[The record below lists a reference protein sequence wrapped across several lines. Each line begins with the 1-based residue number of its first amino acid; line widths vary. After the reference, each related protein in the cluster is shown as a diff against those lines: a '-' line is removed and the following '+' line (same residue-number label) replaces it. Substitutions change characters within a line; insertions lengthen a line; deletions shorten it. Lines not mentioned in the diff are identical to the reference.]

1 MKPIF
6 SKIRV
11 LGTAALAL
19 FLTASCSDI
28 LDEQPRSSYD
38 PTFFKTE
45 KGVEGGVTSMYAH
58 LRYIYGQAYYY
69 NSCLTGTDEATW
81 GWSADGNFKDA
92 DLSGVGNL
100 TATTCRSDALW
111 GTAFSNINTANG
123 VIENGAEVR
132 VNESLVS
139 EARFF
144 RAFDYFLLV
153 QTFGGV
159 PLDLGSG
166 ELKFNIT
173 PSRTSVRNTVPE
185 VYTKAI
191 FPDLLTA
198 IENLPANPRM
208 TGGVTKTVARL
219 YLAKAYLTYAWWLKN
234 PNNIPTY
241 PECQRTDPDGHDA
254 AWYFQQAYDVAVTAI
269 ENPGPFGLQE
279 SFWMVNAG
287 PNDRNME
294 ILLYADHTQEDEYYN
309 GGSLSYGGGG
319 APDNFAGWMMNWN
332 YTDAR
337 SADNQAV
344 INRIAEQC
352 YGRPWT
358 RMAPPLGVFTKTFA
372 DKVNDSRYDGTFT
385 TVYRGNWSTA
395 GQNWESVTNANG
407 MKVKEREPIFSFVF
421 QDMDKIDYAGE
432 GSKSNLGAGTLPGRA
447 DWVLGLDAVGRYV
460 YPGLWKL
467 GPYRT
472 DNGSGAGQPNAGST
486 RPYNIAKFSELY
498 LVAAEAAV
506 EGAATQAGKS
516 ARDLVNVLRAR
527 AGRWTYSNAEYKE
540 VDRDFSAEMTAAT
553 PATID
558 INYILDE
565 RSREFY
571 GEGYRW
577 FDLVRTQKWNE
588 YADSYVICGGKGD
601 HNPQTY
607 SRTIEAFHYLRPIP
621 QGQLDGMEMT
631 EEEKTLIRIRDTEID
646 FLFFKSTRR
655 FFLFL
660 MEEAAVFLWY
670 GLLGRLSSSHRIY
683 VFSLMSMWL
692 PSNKF
697 TVSLRWVSFIT

>member
-123 VIENGAEVR
+123 VIENGAEVG

-198 IENLPANPRM
+198 IENLPANPRV

-432 GSKSNLGAGTLPGRA
+432 GSKSNLGAGTLPGRP

-472 DNGSGAGQPNAGST
+472 DNVSGAGQPNAGST

-516 ARDLVNVLRAR
+516 VRDLVNVLRAR

-631 EEEKTLIRIRDTEID
+631 EEEKDAYQNPGYRD
-646 FLFFKSTRR
+646 
-655 FFLFL
+655 
-660 MEEAAVFLWY
+660 
-670 GLLGRLSSSHRIY
+670 
-683 VFSLMSMWL
+683 
-692 PSNKF
+692 
-697 TVSLRWVSFIT
+697 

>member
-123 VIENGAEVR
+123 VIENAAEVG

-159 PLDLGSG
+159 PLDMGAG

-198 IENLPANPRM
+198 IENLPANPRV

-254 AWYFQQAYDVAVTAI
+254 AWYFQQAYDVAVAAI

-294 ILLYADHTQEDEYYN
+294 ILLYADHTQENEFYN
-309 GGSLSYGGGG
+309 GGSLSYGSGG

-506 EGAATQAGKS
+506 EGAAAQAGKS

-527 AGRWTYSNAEYKE
+527 AGRWTYSNAEYKN

-631 EEEKTLIRIRDTEID
+631 EEEKDAYQNPGYRD
-646 FLFFKSTRR
+646 
-655 FFLFL
+655 
-660 MEEAAVFLWY
+660 
-670 GLLGRLSSSHRIY
+670 
-683 VFSLMSMWL
+683 
-692 PSNKF
+692 
-697 TVSLRWVSFIT
+697 

>member
-123 VIENGAEVR
+123 VIENGAEVG

-198 IENLPANPRM
+198 IENLPANPRV

-332 YTDAR
+332 YIDAR

-631 EEEKTLIRIRDTEID
+631 EEEKDAYQNPGYRD
-646 FLFFKSTRR
+646 
-655 FFLFL
+655 
-660 MEEAAVFLWY
+660 
-670 GLLGRLSSSHRIY
+670 
-683 VFSLMSMWL
+683 
-692 PSNKF
+692 
-697 TVSLRWVSFIT
+697 

>member
-123 VIENGAEVR
+123 VIENGAEVG

-198 IENLPANPRM
+198 IENLPANPRV

-254 AWYFQQAYDVAVTAI
+254 VWYFQQAYDVAVTAI

-516 ARDLVNVLRAR
+516 VRDLVNVLRAR

-631 EEEKTLIRIRDTEID
+631 EEEKDAYQNPGYRD
-646 FLFFKSTRR
+646 
-655 FFLFL
+655 
-660 MEEAAVFLWY
+660 
-670 GLLGRLSSSHRIY
+670 
-683 VFSLMSMWL
+683 
-692 PSNKF
+692 
-697 TVSLRWVSFIT
+697 

>member
-123 VIENGAEVR
+123 VIENGAEVG

-198 IENLPANPRM
+198 IENFPANPRV

-631 EEEKTLIRIRDTEID
+631 EEEKDAYQNPGYRD
-646 FLFFKSTRR
+646 
-655 FFLFL
+655 
-660 MEEAAVFLWY
+660 
-670 GLLGRLSSSHRIY
+670 
-683 VFSLMSMWL
+683 
-692 PSNKF
+692 
-697 TVSLRWVSFIT
+697 

>member
-123 VIENGAEVR
+123 VIENGAEVG

-198 IENLPANPRM
+198 IENLPANPRV

-241 PECQRTDPDGHDA
+241 PECQRTDPNGHDA

-407 MKVKEREPIFSFVF
+407 IKVKEREPIFSFVF

-516 ARDLVNVLRAR
+516 VRDLVNVLRAR

-553 PATID
+553 PTTID

-631 EEEKTLIRIRDTEID
+631 EEEKDAYQNPGYRD
-646 FLFFKSTRR
+646 
-655 FFLFL
+655 
-660 MEEAAVFLWY
+660 
-670 GLLGRLSSSHRIY
+670 
-683 VFSLMSMWL
+683 
-692 PSNKF
+692 
-697 TVSLRWVSFIT
+697 

>member
-123 VIENGAEVR
+123 VIENGAEVG

-198 IENLPANPRM
+198 IENLPANPRV

-432 GSKSNLGAGTLPGRA
+432 GSKSNLGAGTLPGRP

-516 ARDLVNVLRAR
+516 VRDLVNVLRAR

-607 SRTIEAFHYLRPIP
+607 GRTIEAFHYLRPIP

-631 EEEKTLIRIRDTEID
+631 EEEKDAYQNPGYRD
-646 FLFFKSTRR
+646 
-655 FFLFL
+655 
-660 MEEAAVFLWY
+660 
-670 GLLGRLSSSHRIY
+670 
-683 VFSLMSMWL
+683 
-692 PSNKF
+692 
-697 TVSLRWVSFIT
+697 

>member
-123 VIENGAEVR
+123 VIENGAEVG

-198 IENLPANPRM
+198 IENLPANPRV

-432 GSKSNLGAGTLPGRA
+432 GSKSNLGAGTLPGRP

-516 ARDLVNVLRAR
+516 VRDLVNVLRAR

-540 VDRDFSAEMTAAT
+540 VDRDFSAEMTAST

-631 EEEKTLIRIRDTEID
+631 EEEKDAYQNPGYRD
-646 FLFFKSTRR
+646 
-655 FFLFL
+655 
-660 MEEAAVFLWY
+660 
-670 GLLGRLSSSHRIY
+670 
-683 VFSLMSMWL
+683 
-692 PSNKF
+692 
-697 TVSLRWVSFIT
+697 

>member
-123 VIENGAEVR
+123 VIENGAEVG

-198 IENLPANPRM
+198 IENLPANPRV

-344 INRIAEQC
+344 INRIAEQY

-516 ARDLVNVLRAR
+516 VRDLVNVLRAR

-631 EEEKTLIRIRDTEID
+631 EEEKDAYQNPGYRD
-646 FLFFKSTRR
+646 
-655 FFLFL
+655 
-660 MEEAAVFLWY
+660 
-670 GLLGRLSSSHRIY
+670 
-683 VFSLMSMWL
+683 
-692 PSNKF
+692 
-697 TVSLRWVSFIT
+697 

>member
-123 VIENGAEVR
+123 VIENGAEVG

-166 ELKFNIT
+166 ELMFNIP
-173 PSRTSVRNTVPE
+173 PSPTSVRNTVPE

-198 IENLPANPRM
+198 IENLPANPRV

-241 PECQRTDPDGHDA
+241 PECQRTDPNGHDA

-631 EEEKTLIRIRDTEID
+631 EEEKDAYQNPGYRD
-646 FLFFKSTRR
+646 
-655 FFLFL
+655 
-660 MEEAAVFLWY
+660 
-670 GLLGRLSSSHRIY
+670 
-683 VFSLMSMWL
+683 
-692 PSNKF
+692 
-697 TVSLRWVSFIT
+697 